1 MSHPLYRPR
10 RMRHDEFSRR
20 LMRETSLTASDLIYP
35 VFVHELDGRAPI
47 ASMPGVERVS
57 VDLLLK
63 VAEEALE
70 RGYVLSFAGNVT
82 FKRNAELRQA
92 AAKAPAGQLLVETD
106 APYMTPEPYRGQ
118 RNEPALIGHTYECIA
133 RVRHQTVQALAA
145 EVNDTFDRV
154 YGLG

>member
-1 MSHPLYRPR
+1 MLHC
-10 RMRHDEFSRR
+10 FS
-20 LMRETSLTASDLIYP
+20 SP
-35 VFVHELDGRAPI
+35 
-47 ASMPGVERVS
+47 
-57 VDLLLK
+57 LK

-133 RVRHQTVQALAA
+133 RVRHQTVQTLAA

-154 YGLG
+154 YGLR